1 MPAVTTALA
10 VAGMGMQAVQAI
22 QAQKAG
28 KEAQAAAAQ
37 AASTIAGMKESNP
50 FAAVQVPTLGFDLAQ
65 QGIDRQT
72 AASVNALQG
81 AGAEGVIGGIGNVVQ
96 NNNQAEL
103 QLAADANNAK
113 YQRDVNEAEA
123 QTGINT
129 RKIGRDTNLQLSK
142 LQGAQL
148 ASAQAQENKNAAIA
162 GMVGSAGTALSSGIE
177 ASKLYREK
185 KGAITPTTVTEA
197 PAQVSSSTPKAYG
210 GPAGGS
216 LDNGPEAYDELG
228 RRVFYDLNGTPVRY
242 DELGIPIVN

>member
-1 MPAVTTALA
+1 MAVATATVLALA
-10 VAGMGMQAVQAI
+10 GLGAGAAQYAQAKKQ
-22 QAQKAG
+22 QKSS
-28 KEAQAAAAQ
+28 QAAAK
-37 AASTIAGMKESNP
+37 AAADSIAGLKESNP

-103 QLAADANNAK
+103 QLAADANNAA
-113 YQRDVNEAEA
+113 YQRDVNEANA

-142 LQGAQL
+142 LEGAQA

-162 GMVGSAGTALSSGIE
+162 GMMGSAGTALSTGIE
-177 ASKLYREK
+177 SSKLYK
-185 KGAITPTTVTEA
+185 TQKLASDPNANATPEDFAGTGVEPFPTKT
-197 PAQVSSSTPKAYG
+197 PPSNYSSVGQDEFGNIIYY
-210 GPAGGS
+210 
-216 LDNGPEAYDELG
+216 DN
-228 RRVFYDLNGTPVRY
+228 N
-242 DELGIPIVN
+242 GIPIFY

>member
-10 VAGMGMQAVQAI
+10 VAGMGMSAAQYA
-22 QAQKAG
+22 QAQKQQ
-28 KEAQAAAAQ
+28 KSSQAAAKS
-37 AASTIAGMKESNP
+37 AADTIAGMKESNP

-177 ASKLYREK
+177 ASKLYKTKSSVATWNDNTSSWEY
-185 KGAITPTTVTEA
+185 PTMDVGGIKTNENI
-197 PAQVSSSTPKAYG
+197 PAVDKNGLPIHYN
-210 GPAGGS
+210 S
-216 LDNGPEAYDELG
+216 LGE
-228 RRVFYDLNGTPVRY
+228 
-242 DELGIPIVN
+242 IIK

>member
-1 MPAVTTALA
+1 MPAATTAILA
-10 VAGMGMQAVQAI
+10 LGSMGMSAAQFA
-22 QAQKAG
+22 QAQKQQ
-28 KEAQAAAAQ
+28 KSSSAAAKT
-37 AASTIAGMKESNP
+37 AADTIAGMKESNP

-103 QLAADANNAK
+103 QLAADANTAK

-177 ASKLYREK
+177 ASKLYKTQKMATSAE
-185 KGAITPTTVTEA
+185 GA
-197 PAQVSSSTPKAYG
+197 STPVSTPVSKSGAYG
-210 GPAGGS
+210 GPAQGS
-216 LDNGPEAYDELG
+216 LENGPEAYDELG
-228 RRVFYDLNGTPVRY
+228 RRIYYDLNGVPVRY

>member
-10 VAGMGMQAVQAI
+10 VAGVGMSAAQYM
-22 QAQKAG
+22 QAQKQQ
-28 KEAQAAAAQ
+28 KSAQAAAI
-37 AASTIAGMKESNP
+37 AASSAISNMKELNP

-103 QLAADANNAK
+103 QLASDANNAK
-113 YQRDVNEAEA
+113 YQRDVNQAEA

-142 LQGAQL
+142 LTGAQM
-148 ASAQAQENKNAAIA
+148 ASAQAQDNKNAAIK

-177 ASKLYREK
+177 ASNLYKTQKLVSTDPNANATSSDFAGTGVEPFPT
-185 KGAITPTTVTEA
+185 GTPPT
-197 PAQVSSSTPKAYG
+197 SYSSTGVDAFGKTIYYDM
-210 GPAGGS
+210 AGM
-216 LDNGPEAYDELG
+216 P
-228 RRVFYDLNGTPVRY
+228 
-242 DELGIPIVN
+242 IPY

>member
-10 VAGMGMQAVQAI
+10 VAGIGMSAAQYI
-22 QAQKAG
+22 QAQKQQKA
-28 KEAQAAAAQ
+28 AQAAATQ
-37 AASTIAGMKESNP
+37 AANTIAGMKESNP

-142 LQGAQL
+142 LEGAQK
-148 ASAQAQENKNAAIA
+148 ASAQAQENKNAAVA
-162 GMVGSAGTALSSGIE
+162 GMVGSAGTALSSGVE
-177 ASKLYREK
+177 ASKLYK
-185 KGAITPTTVTEA
+185 TQKTTLVDPNTEA
-197 PAQVSSSTPKAYG
+197 TEADALA
-210 GPAGGS
+210 AGNPVWNKETGAWEY
-216 LDNGPEAYDELG
+216 PETNKVWNEATGEWKYKLG
-228 RRVFYDLNGTPVRY
+228 TNY
-242 DELGIPIVN
+242 